1 MNKILISQFYLI
13 IFLSFPVLA
22 NYPFIEP
29 IDYNLPVCEFK
40 NNKVIT
46 RSKCIGEINEYLGFK
61 DNTFFG
67 EIENRKPNG
76 NGHLYSDFFE
86 YWGEFKNG
94 DVHGYGKMS
103 IPSKNYTY
111 HGDFKKNTRTGFG
124 VDLDEFNGK
133 FIGEYRND
141 QRDGEGRYIDM
152 EKLTI
157 SNLKW
162 KKNQSVGEIENS
174 KFSEYSSGIGLDFN
188 HSNHLSLIPQKKIDE
203 RLEGVNDT
211 QKALFKRPFVERI
224 FFVESNAP
232 NLHKIGK
239 TYERLIIEYDL
250 ISEEEA
256 ETIFSSFENQRF
268 YQDKYRYVGFDHSE
282 QYENTL
288 SILIFIEVNERYYT
302 ISYISPYFNKEG
314 KEKADIN
321 FNFFFNS
328 LKFDVL

>member
-1 MNKILISQFYLI
+1 M
-13 IFLSFPVLA
+13 
-22 NYPFIEP
+22 
-29 IDYNLPVCEFK
+29 
-40 NNKVIT
+40 
-46 RSKCIGEINEYLGFK
+46 
-61 DNTFFG
+61 
-67 EIENRKPNG
+67 
-76 NGHLYSDFFE
+76 
-86 YWGEFKNG
+86 
-94 DVHGYGKMS
+94 
-103 IPSKNYTY
+103 
-111 HGDFKKNTRTGFG
+111 
-124 VDLDEFNGK
+124 
-133 FIGEYRND
+133 
-141 QRDGEGRYIDM
+141 
-152 EKLTI
+152 
-157 SNLKW
+157 
-162 KKNQSVGEIENS
+162 
-174 KFSEYSSGIGLDFN
+174 
-188 HSNHLSLIPQKKIDE
+188 
-203 RLEGVNDT
+203 
-211 QKALFKRPFVERI
+211 
-224 FFVESNAP
+224 ESNAP